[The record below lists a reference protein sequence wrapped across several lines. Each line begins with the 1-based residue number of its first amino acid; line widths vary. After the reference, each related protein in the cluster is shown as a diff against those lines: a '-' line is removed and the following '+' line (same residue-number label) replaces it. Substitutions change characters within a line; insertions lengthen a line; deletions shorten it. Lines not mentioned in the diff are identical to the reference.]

1 MKKSVLFMLVV
12 VMCTACSTHD
22 ERYYA
27 LHPKALQ
34 SAMTEC
40 PERALGALSCDQLK
54 TIALRINQLAYLL
67 REDQQGYGKKI
78 ISLQESR
85 DLQVKHVHDHPNQP
99 ELKQTLDETLRHLE
113 ERLAV
118 VKWLQS
124 PEG

>member
-1 MKKSVLFMLVV
+1 MKKSVLLMLFVFT
-12 VMCTACSTHD
+12 CTACSTHD
-22 ERYYA
+22 ERYYS

-34 SAMTEC
+34 SAMTQC
-40 PERALGALSCDQLK
+40 PEHALGALSCDQLK

-85 DLQVKHVHDHPNQP
+85 DVQVKQVHDNPNQP
-99 ELKQTLDETLRHLE
+99 ELKKALDETLRHLE

-118 VKWLQS
+118 VKWLES